1 MSSRDI
7 DESSENV
14 LSEWPNQAEP
24 EVDADEQE
32 LGTTDDD
39 GAPAWGTA
47 SATAALEDADA
58 EVSAVAEPE
67 PTLEP
72 EPDEVMSEPETSE
85 RVSNGM

>member
-24 EVDADEQE
+24 EVDADEDE

-47 SATAALEDADA
+47 SAFGSSPDAARLRRQ
-58 EVSAVAEPE
+58 SA
-67 PTLEP
+67 
-72 EPDEVMSEPETSE
+72 STS
-85 RVSNGM
+85 RSDRA